1 MVVSGVLW
9 AMVIFAEYPS
19 PLMWTSAV
27 LSLASLNLIGK
38 NNAKEARA
46 YVEEI

>member
-9 AMVIFAEYPS
+9 GMVIFAEHPS

-27 LSLASLNLIGK
+27 LLLASLNLIGK
-38 NNAKEARA
+38 NNAKEDRT
-46 YVEEI
+46 YVEET